1 MEISSLDILTPTK
14 EAVKLFHAAIGS
26 PDVQEIIVG
35 QSEFDRIIEEQN
47 RARQEETFV
56 QAVVR
61 NMFPRPLQPYGNALW
76 LIGRQHVMFER
87 GILK

>member
-1 MEISSLDILTPTK
+1 M
-14 EAVKLFHAAIGS
+14 
-26 PDVQEIIVG
+26 QEI
-35 QSEFDRIIEEQN
+35 EALIEEQN

>member
-1 MEISSLDILTPTK
+1 MDGITSQEEI
-14 EAVKLFHAAIGS
+14 EAL
-26 PDVQEIIVG
+26 
-35 QSEFDRIIEEQN
+35 IEEQN

-76 LIGRQHVMFER
+76 CVGRQNNMYATGV
-87 GILK
+87 LK

>member
-1 MEISSLDILTPTK
+1 MDM
-14 EAVKLFHAAIGS
+14 
-26 PDVQEIIVG
+26 QEI
-35 QSEFDRIIEEQN
+35 EALIEEQN

>member
-1 MEISSLDILTPTK
+1 MTWEETAEDFVNLQKHILERAGLTNL
-14 EAVKLFHAAIGS
+14 EAL
-26 PDVQEIIVG
+26 
-35 QSEFDRIIEEQN
+35 IEEQN

-76 LIGRQHVMFER
+76 LIGRA
-87 GILK
+87 LKMRQDGVLR

>member
-1 MEISSLDILTPTK
+1 MDKDFRADIPYQPVI
-14 EAVKLFHAAIGS
+14 EAFEAL
-26 PDVQEIIVG
+26 
-35 QSEFDRIIEEQN
+35 IEEQN

-87 GILK
+87 GILR

>member
-1 MEISSLDILTPTK
+1 MDM
-14 EAVKLFHAAIGS
+14 
-26 PDVQEIIVG
+26 QEI
-35 QSEFDRIIEEQN
+35 EALIEEQN

-87 GILK
+87 GILR

>member
-1 MEISSLDILTPTK
+1 MDM
-14 EAVKLFHAAIGS
+14 
-26 PDVQEIIVG
+26 QEI
-35 QSEFDRIIEEQN
+35 EALIEEQH

-76 LIGRQHVMFER
+76 LIGRA
-87 GILK
+87 LKMRQDGVLK

>member
-1 MEISSLDILTPTK
+1 MDM
-14 EAVKLFHAAIGS
+14 
-26 PDVQEIIVG
+26 QEI
-35 QSEFDRIIEEQN
+35 EALIEEQN

-76 LIGRQHVMFER
+76 CVGRQNNMYATGV
-87 GILK
+87 LK